1 MGRAFFSSICLL
13 LLAPAALGWTV
24 EEEKRMGRRIDE
36 EIRRAF
42 VVLDDPS
49 FRSAFDLVLSRF
61 EPHLRRPYL
70 EYSGGLI
77 RDDRVNAFAL
87 PGGRIYLT
95 TGMRDFLRSKHE
107 LAALLGHEVAHV
119 DMSHHRRVYQR
130 SRDLLLPNLLV
141 AVLTRGS
148 APAMLVADLVSTGA
162 INRYGKDL
170 EREADAVGVEL
181 VHRAGFEPVGAL
193 TTLERL
199 WGYQLQRPRP
209 ELGVYATHPELEE
222 RIAHVGRRISE
233 LGLRVRRKSAVP
245 ILVPSLELEG
255 GEWSLKV
262 DGSEV
267 LRLPEASRDLADS
280 AFAVLLELEL
290 EMEPYEVEASGP
302 NLTLWGRPALDLG
315 DPALASLFRDN
326 IRRALSRAYL
336 EQPRVWR

>member
-1 MGRAFFSSICLL
+1 M
-13 LLAPAALGWTV
+13 
-24 EEEKRMGRRIDE
+24 EEERRIGRRIDE
-36 EIRRAF
+36 EIRRSF
-42 VVLDDPS
+42 TVLDDPS
-49 FRSAFDLVLSRF
+49 FKSAFDMVLSRF
-61 EPHLRRPYL
+61 EPHLRRGYL

-77 RDDRVNAFAL
+77 KDERVNAFAL

-119 DMSHHRRVYQR
+119 DMSHHYRVYQR
-130 SRDLLLPNLLV
+130 SREMLLPNLLV

-148 APAMLVADLVSTGA
+148 APAMLVADLIATGA

-170 EREADAVGVEL
+170 EREADALGVEL
-181 VHRAGFEPVGAL
+181 VQKAGFDPVGAL

-222 RIAHVGRRISE
+222 RIANVGRRISE

-245 ILVPSLELEG
+245 ILVPSLEREG
-255 GEWSLKV
+255 DRWSLRI
-262 DGSEV
+262 DGLEV
-267 LRLPEASRDLADS
+267 LSLPEASGDLAGS
-280 AFAVLLELEL
+280 ALKAISELEL
-290 EMEPYEVEASGP
+290 EMEPYEVEALGSR
-302 NLTLWGRPALDLG
+302 LVLWGRPALDLG
-315 DPALASLFRDN
+315 DPALASLLRDN
-326 IRRALSRAYL
+326 IRKALSRAYL